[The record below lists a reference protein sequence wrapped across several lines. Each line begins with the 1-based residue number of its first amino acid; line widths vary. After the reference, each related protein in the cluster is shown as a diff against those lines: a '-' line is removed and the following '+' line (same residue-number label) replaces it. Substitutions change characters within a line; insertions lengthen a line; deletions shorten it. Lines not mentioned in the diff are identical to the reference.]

1 MQHLAASNPKLC
13 VAIEFSELRPED
25 FDLRKIVPETL
36 AKEELAALSDVVRE
50 AIRSP
55 QPAVTINVSDELT
68 TAIARVSTRIPSA
81 RNVISDPNKYF
92 NDPRTLCAVLLALYA
107 EILDLPPSRS
117 GQILRSFNEPT
128 R

>member
-1 MQHLAASNPKLC
+1 MQHLAASNPRLC

-55 QPAVTINVSDELT
+55 QRAVTTNVSDELT

-81 RNVISDPNKYF
+81 QNVIFEPNKYF
-92 NDPRTLCAVLLALYA
+92 DDPQTLCAVLLALYS
-107 EILDLPPSRS
+107 EILSLPPSRS